1 VSDQLPRKRIEP
13 LAPPPGQFD
22 RVMGEAR
29 YRRHRRVMAMLSVSF
44 VFVAGLGGGLALGKD
59 TPRDFYAALTQQDDG
74 ADGATPTTATSAEK
88 SSSPK
93 RKTTK
98 KAREVVAPVA
108 TELTDPPRG
117 DLAYRG
123 QAVGPAGQ
131 PAAGLYVY
139 VGVPGSDGFEPAG
152 AAIGRTDSRG
162 RFSLPCPHAPILL
175 APWPINAEAKSK
187 ARNVA
192 WGATF
197 VGGVTEPTLAE
208 PPLCTDD
215 REVDVTRVTRG
226 SAVEGT
232 VTMPEACEDSVLSMW
247 VWLHNDRSVHVTVQ
261 DLTDGDTFRV
271 SGLPPGQHTLGANH
285 NTTKVSVGGGETVSK
300 DVEFRCDGDASA
312 PTVTPTTPTTTPTDT
327 GSPLPTGL
335 PTETETGT
343 ASADPTTSST
353 P

>member
-1 VSDQLPRKRIEP
+1 MSDQLPRKRIEP

-74 ADGATPTTATSAEK
+74 ADGATPTTTTTSEK

-93 RKTTK
+93 PKTTK

-108 TELTDPPRG
+108 TELTEPARG
-117 DLAYRG
+117 KLAYRG
-123 QAVGPAGQ
+123 QAIGPAGQ

-139 VGVPGSDGFEPAG
+139 VGVPGARGFEPAG
-152 AAIGRTDSRG
+152 WSIGTTDSRG
-162 RFSLPCPHAPILL
+162 RFSLACPNAPILL
-175 APWPINAEAKSK
+175 APWPIMGEAKSK

-192 WGATF
+192 WSATF
-197 VGGVTEPTLAE
+197 VGGATDPEVAE
-208 PPLCTDD
+208 EAPCTRDGERD
-215 REVDVTRVTRG
+215 QTTVGRG
-226 SAVEGT
+226 SAVEGV
-232 VTMPEACEDSVLSMW
+232 VTMPAECKLAVQSLR
-247 VWLHNDRSVHVTVQ
+247 VWLHNDPETYVKVQ
-261 DLTDGDTFRV
+261 DLADGDTFRV
-271 SGLPPGQHTLGANH
+271 SGLPPGQHTLDAKGNQ
-285 NTTKVSVGGGETVSK
+285 VRVLVGGGQTVHQ
-300 DVEFRCDGDASA
+300 DVTFACVNGSYT
-312 PTVTPTTPTTTPTDT
+312 PTVTPTTPTPTDT

-335 PTETETGT
+335 PTDSESGS
-343 ASADPTTSST
+343 ASADPSTSST